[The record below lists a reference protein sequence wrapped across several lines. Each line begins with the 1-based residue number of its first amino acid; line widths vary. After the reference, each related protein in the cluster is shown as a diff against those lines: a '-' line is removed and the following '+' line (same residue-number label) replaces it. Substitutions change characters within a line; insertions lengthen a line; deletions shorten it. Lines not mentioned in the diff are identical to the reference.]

1 MRNTHPFDDDHLREE
16 CGVFGIYGSGD
27 GSTYSA
33 LGLHALQ
40 HCGQE
45 AAGIF
50 STDNGQFRAHR
61 LLGLVGDIFGK
72 ENVIK
77 QLEGTMAIGHT
88 SYPTKGR
95 SSLWNV
101 QPLLAD
107 HKFIATDGL
116 YRAMD
121 AEGRD
126 PSASAFCD
134 AFFSSDYP
142 IQLTDLD
149 DGATGRQLSLSAE
162 IA

>member
-1 MRNTHPFDDDHLREE
+1 MRNTHPFDDDHVREE

-27 GSTYSA
+27 AAAYSA

-40 HCGQE
+40 HRGQE
-45 AAGIF
+45 AAGIV
-50 STDNGQFRAHR
+50 STGNGQFRVHR
-61 LLGLVGDIFGK
+61 ELGLVGDIFSK

-88 SYPTKGR
+88 RYSTKGR
-95 SSLWNV
+95 PSLRNV

-107 HKFIATDGL
+107 VEFIAIDGL

-126 PSASAFCD
+126 PSAPAFCD

-149 DGATGRQLSLSAE
+149 DGATGRQLSLLAE

>member
-27 GSTYSA
+27 AAAYSA

-45 AAGIF
+45 AAGIV
-50 STDNGQFRAHR
+50 STSKGQFRAHR
-61 LLGLVGDIFGK
+61 ELGLVGDIFGK

-88 SYPTKGR
+88 R
-95 SSLWNV
+95 SSTRGRPSLRNM
-101 QPLLAD
+101 QPLLEGLE
-107 HKFIATDGL
+107 FIAMDGL

-121 AEGRD
+121 AKGRD
-126 PSASAFCD
+126 PSAPAFCD
-134 AFFSSDYP
+134 ALFSSDYP

-149 DGATGRQLSLSAE
+149 DGATGRQLSLLAE
-162 IA
+162 FA